1 MSSGV
6 VTEERDGIDE
16 DAALL
21 SSCTDEDL
29 VVSKDTTTNNSDPV
43 TVKFTTEVKDKG
55 VYSNLLKR
63 FPENPNPNS
72 IIALKETINVE

>member
-21 SSCTDEDL
+21 CTDEDL

-55 VYSNLLKR
+55 NLLKR

-72 IIALKETINVE
+72 IIALKETIKVER